1 MGHRIESGTCKSN
14 WIDSGNQIPS
24 PSRYNII
31 KCNKNEKN
39 MKAKAAENCL
49 SNDTLDIGICSYWD
63 LFCLYTYLFLN
74 VPLSSLWMK
83 NKNLISSKLF
93 PLYDAMT
100 FPPFVSKY
108 YHFFYQMPEILQ
120 TILRLNEYPLME
132 AKGGNL
138 AFSPNGQLHTWGF
151 QTCSVG
157 VSNNHLFPHRFLVAH
172 LTHVVCPHTAYVA
185 LFKKAK
191 KRKTL
196 EFGLLSKLGVK
207 KINIGLI
214 SIFVSFWHIYSP
226 SSHVN

>member
-31 KCNKNEKN
+31 KCNR
-39 MKAKAAENCL
+39 MKKCEGQSCRKLLVKRYTGHWYFLILRFRLYACL
-49 SNDTLDIGICSYWD
+49 S
-63 LFCLYTYLFLN
+63 LN

-185 LFKKAK
+185 LCNKAK
-191 KRKTL
+191 KKEL
-196 EFGLLSKLGVK
+196 
-207 KINIGLI
+207 
-214 SIFVSFWHIYSP
+214 VSLVFWAS
-226 SSHVN
+226 